1 MKKWI
6 LVALLLSPLA
16 SFAGNNHPMAG
27 CGLIYWAGLRENS
40 TVPQAVAS
48 LFNNFAG
55 SQTFG
60 ITSGTSGCTEEGLL
74 AMNVETE
81 VYASANFKE
90 LQRDIVAGGGEF
102 LVGFADLLGV
112 RPEKRAGLFQVMQEK
127 YTVLFPSAETTSLEM
142 LNALKKEL
150 AQRPDLLA

>member
-6 LVALLLSPLA
+6 LVALALAPLA
-16 SFAGNNHPMAG
+16 AFAGNNHPMAG
-27 CGLIYWAGLRENS
+27 CGLLYWAGLRSND
-40 TVPQAVAS
+40 TIPQAVAS
-48 LFNNFAG
+48 YFNNFAG

-74 AMNVETE
+74 AMSVEAE

-90 LQRDIVAGGGEF
+90 LQREIAVGDGEF
-102 LVGFADLLGV
+102 LVGFADILGV
-112 RPEKRAGLFQVMQEK
+112 HPENRAALFQVMQEK
-127 YTVLFPSAETTSLEM
+127 YTVLFPSADSSSLDM
-142 LNALKKEL
+142 LNALKLEL